1 VLDFFTISDVTIEK
15 DGKVIIAPQFVV
27 GRSQDL
33 MVRGK
38 SFYAIWDEEA
48 GMWSTDEYDVGRLV
62 DNELRAYAK
71 EHYPDLQAPD
81 ITIKTMRN
89 YGSKSWM
96 TYRMFVSNLSD
107 NYHQLDD
114 NLTFANTEVKKTDY
128 VSRRLPYALTPG
140 DHSAWDEIVGTL
152 YSPEE
157 RRKIEWSIGSI
168 ISGDSKKIQKFF
180 VFYGRPGSG
189 KSTIM
194 DVMERLFPG
203 YSAKFEAKAL
213 GSMNGAFATE
223 AFKTNPLVAIQHDA
237 DLSGIVDNTLLN
249 SIIAHEEIRM
259 NEKHKPTYTGRVH
272 ALLFIGTNL
281 PVKISDA
288 KSGIIRRLVDIHPS
302 GALIPA
308 NHYTT
313 LMSRID
319 FELGAIAE
327 HCLAVYRSLG
337 KNYYNGYRATEMMLQ
352 TDIFFNFIEA
362 NYEIFKSQDGCSLQ
376 QAYALYK
383 EYCSGT
389 GIDKPKPQYK
399 FREELR
405 NYFREFKDRHTIDGQ
420 QVRSYYLGFT
430 AEHFKVPTADETA
443 FSLVIEETTSLL
455 DEVLAGQPAQYS
467 KSDGSPE
474 KYWTDDER
482 LIDGVLKKPKPS
494 QVVSTVLSDI
504 DTHRE
509 HFVRMPENHIVIDFD
524 LKGENGAKNL
534 DLNLQ
539 AASSWPATYA
549 ELSKGG
555 EGVHLHYLYDGD
567 VARLA
572 PLFAPGIEVKVFSGL
587 ASLRRRLSKCNS
599 IPVSTISGGLP
610 LKEKAKV
617 LDTHAVQSEQGLRSL
632 IARNFHKEFH
642 PGTKPSVDFINKI
655 LDDAY
660 SSGLS
665 YDVTDLRPKLVA
677 FANNSTNRAMECLKI
692 VQSMRLSS
700 EAVPPAVPAPR
711 ESSEPQRPAFFD
723 VESFPNLFVIC
734 WSYEGSDTVVKM
746 INPSQKDVEG
756 LLKLKLIGY
765 NNRYYDNHMVYG
777 AMLGYTV
784 EQLYQ
789 LSKKLIDNQPN
800 ARFASAYGLSYTD
813 VYDYMSEK
821 TSLKKL
827 QIRHGLT
834 HKELDLPWDE
844 PVPPEKWEDVAN
856 YCGNDVMTLKE
867 VHEIYQADFTARQ
880 ILAELSGLSVND
892 TTQKHTAHIIFEGDR
907 NPQTEFVYTKLSEE
921 FPGYVYE
928 MGKSTYR
935 GEEVGEGGYVYAEPG
950 IHTDVAL
957 LDVASMHPTSII
969 NLNMFGKYTPNF
981 EGLMKAR
988 LAIKHRD
995 YDGAAKMLNGK
1006 LDPFL
1011 RDREDNYDIAKA
1023 KQLSYALK
1031 IIINIVYGLTSANFD
1046 NAFRDKRN
1054 KDNIAAKRGAL
1065 FMIDLKH
1072 AVQEQGFQVVHIKT
1086 DSIKIANTTQEIID
1100 FVFKFGEK
1108 YGYTFEHENTYSKFC
1123 LVNDAVYVAK
1133 TGPDEKA
1140 EWTAVGAQFRVPFVF
1155 KTLFS
1160 GDPVLRQ
1167 DLAET
1172 KEVKKG
1178 AIYLKYD
1185 NGHKIFVGRT
1195 GRFVP
1200 VKESSGVGGTL
1211 LRVDGDK
1218 EYAVAGTKGYFWL
1231 EQEKADLMDADLLQI
1246 DMSYFDNLAEK
1257 ALETIG
1263 KFGSYEEL
1271 IA

>member
-1 VLDFFTISDVTIEK
+1 MLDFFTISDVTNEK
-15 DGKVIIAPQFVV
+15 DGKIIIAPSFKV

-33 MVRGK
+33 MVRGQR
-38 SFYAIWDEEA
+38 FYAIWDEEA

-62 DNELRAYAK
+62 DNALRAYAK
-71 EHYPDLQAPD
+71 EHYPDND
-81 ITIKTMRN
+81 NVSIKTMRN
-89 YGSKSWM
+89 YNSKSWT
-96 TYRMFVSNLSD
+96 TYRMFVNNLSD
-107 NYHQLDD
+107 HYVQLDD
-114 NLTFANTEVKKTDY
+114 KLTFLDTQVKKTDY
-128 VSRRLPYALTPG
+128 VSRRLPYALAPG

-168 ISGDSKKIQKFF
+168 IAGDSKRIQKFF

-213 GSMNGAFATE
+213 GSANGAFATE
-223 AFKTNPLVAIQHDA
+223 AFKTNPLVAIQHDG

-249 SIIAHEEIRM
+249 SIVAHEEIRM

-272 ALLFIGTNL
+272 ALLFMGTNQ

-288 KSGIIRRLVDIHPS
+288 KSGIIRRLVDIHPT
-302 GALIPA
+302 GALIPV
-308 NHYTT
+308 NHYNT
-313 LMSRID
+313 LMSRTD

-327 HCLAVYRSLG
+327 HCLTVYRSLG

-362 NYEIFKSQDGCSLQ
+362 NFEIFKSQDGCSLQ

-383 EYCSGT
+383 EYCGAT

-420 QVRSYYLGFT
+420 QVRSYYIGFT
-430 AEHFKVPTADETA
+430 ADHFKLPTPDETA
-443 FSLVIEETTSLL
+443 FSLVIEETKSLL
-455 DEVLAGQPAQYS
+455 DEVLAECPAQYS
-467 KSDGSPE
+467 KADGSPE
-474 KYWTDDER
+474 RYWNDDER
-482 LIDGVLKKPKPS
+482 LIDGVIKKPKPN
-494 QVVSTVLSDI
+494 QVVDTVLSDL
-504 DTHRE
+504 DTRRE

-524 LKGENGAKNL
+524 LKGDNGAKAL

-549 ELSKGG
+549 ELSKSGD
-555 EGVHLHYLYDGD
+555 GVHLHYLYDGD

-572 PLFAPGIEVKVFSGL
+572 PLFAPGIEVKVFRGL
-587 ASLRRRLSKCNS
+587 ASLRRRLSKCNAV
-599 IPVSTISGGLP
+599 PVSTINGGLP
-610 LKEKAKV
+610 LKEQTKV
-617 LDTHAVQSEQGLRSL
+617 LDTQSVQSEQGIRSL

-642 PGTKPSVDFINKI
+642 PGTKPSVDFIKKI

-660 SSGLS
+660 SSGIS
-665 YDVTDLRPKLVA
+665 YDVTDLRPQLVA
-677 FANNSTNRAMECLKI
+677 FANNSTNRAMECLKL

-700 EAVPPAVPAPR
+700 EAVPPALPSPR
-711 ESSEPQRPAFFD
+711 ESSDERLVFFD
-723 VESFPNLFVIC
+723 VESFPNLFVVC
-734 WSYEGSDTVVKM
+734 WKYAGSSTVVKM
-746 INPSQKDVEG
+746 INPSQKDIEG
-756 LLKLKLIGY
+756 VTKLKLVGY
-765 NNRYYDNHMVYG
+765 YNRNYDNHMIYG
-777 AMLGYTV
+777 AMLGYSV
-784 EQLYQ
+784 EQLHQ
-789 LSKKLIDNQPN
+789 LSQKLTNNDPN
-800 ARFASAYGLSYTD
+800 GKFASAYGLSYTD

-827 QIRHGLT
+827 QIRHGLK
-834 HKELDLPWDE
+834 HKELDLPWDQ
-844 PVPPEKWEDVAN
+844 PVPPEKWNDVAE
-856 YCGNDVMTLKE
+856 YCANDVITLEE

-880 ILAELSGLSVND
+880 ILAELSGLTVND

-907 NPQTEFVYTKLSEE
+907 NPQTEFIYTKLETE
-921 FPGYVYE
+921 FPGYVYDA
-928 MGKSTYR
+928 GKSTYR

-969 NLNMFGKYTPNF
+969 KLNMFGKYTPNF

-995 YDGAAKMLNGK
+995 YDGARKMLNGK
-1006 LDPFL
+1006 LAPYL
-1011 RDREDNYDIAKA
+1011 QNESAAKE
-1023 KQLSYALK
+1023 LSYALK
-1031 IIINIVYGLTSANFD
+1031 IVINIVYGLTSANFD
-1046 NAFRDKRN
+1046 TPFRDKRN

-1072 AVQEQGFQVVHIKT
+1072 AVQEQGFVVAHIKT
-1086 DSIKIANTTQEIID
+1086 DSIKIANATQEIID
-1100 FVFKFGEK
+1100 FVFAFGEK
-1108 YGYTFEHENTYSKFC
+1108 YGYTFEHENTYTKFC
-1123 LVNDAVYVAK
+1123 LVNDAVYIAK
-1133 TGPDEKA
+1133 TGPEEKA
-1140 EWTAVGAQFRVPFVF
+1140 EWTAVGAQFKIPYVF

-1178 AIYLKYD
+1178 AIHLESAT
-1185 NGHKIFVGRT
+1185 GSRFVGRT

-1200 VKESSGVGGTL
+1200 TTNQNIGGTL
-1211 LRVDGDK
+1211 LRIDGDK
-1218 EYAVAGTKGYFWL
+1218 QYAVAGTKGYLWI
-1231 EQEKADLMDADLLQI
+1231 EQEIADQLSDDKVQI
-1246 DMSYFDNLAEK
+1246 DMSYFENLAQK
-1257 ALETIG
+1257 AREAIE

-1271 IA
+1271 VA